1 MPRTMPSGAERVQ
14 PMPLTRIIYFILFY
28 FFHLGQFRNCRE
40 GRRVGKS
47 EARRERPGD
56 LRPPRLRG
64 GTGGPVPGRSPQP
77 DPEPFSL
84 PRFYFFFNF
93 SYFLFYSRPRFPRR
107 TLGANPSAS
116 PGLRQGRAK
125 LAAPGGVRARRGAQ
139 DPARQNPD
147 TRNGIFLGVRSG
159 TASCRPPH
167 AQPCPAPSSLRF
179 WGLEWKKGKR
189 RLTKGGCVSGSTAGF
204 SPPGS
209 GKASPRL
216 GHPIS
221 PSGPVGA
228 FRGTRARGA
237 LPCPAAAA
245 ARQRG
250 ERRRLAKPLGVYYRG
265 LTTAFPL

>member
-14 PMPLTRIIYFILFY
+14 PMPLTRIIISLLFFFFILVN
-28 FFHLGQFRNCRE
+28 LGIIW
-40 GRRVGKS
+40 GRGEWEK
-47 EARRERPGD
+47 ARHGGRPGD

-77 DPEPFSL
+77 DPELFSL
-84 PRFYFFFNF
+84 PRFYFLKFLIF
-93 SYFLFYSRPRFPRR
+93 YFIPVPDFPGGRWGRPPR
-107 TLGANPSAS
+107 SA
-116 PGLRQGRAK
+116 PGCGRAGRSWQRPAV
-125 LAAPGGVRARRGAQ
+125 LGRGVGRRIRPGKIPI
-139 DPARQNPD
+139 PA
-147 TRNGIFLGVRSG
+147 TGFFWGVRSG

-179 WGLEWKKGKR
+179 WGLERKKGKR

-228 FRGTRARGA
+228 FTGTRAGGA